1 MKVVIIEDEILTAE
15 DLADVIT
22 RIAPEA
28 EIIALLHS
36 VKEAIQWLGN
46 NVPDLIFCDI
56 QLGDGLCFEIFKAL
70 TIDSP
75 VIFCTAYDTYALQ
88 AFKANGIDYI
98 LKPYDESDISNSLS
112 KLSKLRGSDTSANN
126 SMERVIELFEKR
138 KKEKKG
144 SVLVYRQD
152 KILPVSIDDIAIFF
166 IENEIV
172 YLQTF
177 DNKKYSINK
186 TIDELEKTTPDDF
199 FRVNRQVYLNRRAI
213 KEVSQYFARKLSISL
228 TIQFGIKV
236 IVSKQKS
243 TAFIEWLSSH

>member
-1 MKVVIIEDEILTAE
+1 MKVAIIEDEILTAE
-15 DLADVIT
+15 DLADIIA

-28 EIIALLHS
+28 EVIALLHS
-36 VKEAIQWLGN
+36 VKEATEWLGK
-46 NVPDLIFCDI
+46 NVTDLIFCDI
-56 QLGDGLCFEIFKAL
+56 QLGDGLCFEIFKTV

-75 VIFCTAYDTYALQ
+75 VIFCTAYDTYALK

-98 LKPYDESDISNSLS
+98 LKPYDESDISNSLA
-112 KLSKLRGSDTSANN
+112 KFNKLRNNVASANN
-126 SMERVIELFEKR
+126 SIERIIEVFEKR
-138 KKEKKG
+138 KKEKMG

-152 KILPVSIDDIAIFF
+152 KILPVSINEIALFF

-186 TIDELEKTTPDDF
+186 TIDELEKTTSDDF
-199 FRVNRQVYLNRRAI
+199 FRVNRQIYLNRKAI

-228 TIQFGIKV
+228 TIAFGSKV

-243 TAFIEWLSSH
+243 TAFIEWLSTR